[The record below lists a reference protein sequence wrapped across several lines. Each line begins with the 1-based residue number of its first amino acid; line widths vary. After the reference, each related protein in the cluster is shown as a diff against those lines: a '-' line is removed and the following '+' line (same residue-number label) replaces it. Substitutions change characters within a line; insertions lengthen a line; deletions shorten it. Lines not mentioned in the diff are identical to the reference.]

1 MNVLPVYDNRYIKT
15 KRRTYCD
22 KVYINF
28 CGLNKP
34 ENGVESVKT
43 QMKDF
48 LHDNLFK
55 SEKNKFLILI
65 NGSYK
70 CCITIKLI

>member
-1 MNVLPVYDNRYIKT
+1 MNVLPVYDRYIKN
-15 KRRTYCD
+15 KRRTYGD
-22 KVYINF
+22 KVYFNF
-28 CGLNKP
+28 RGLNEP
-34 ENGVESVKT
+34 ENCVKSVKT
-43 QMKDF
+43 QMKYY

-55 SEKNKFLILI
+55 SEKTKFLILI